1 MAVKEV
7 EINVIKRAQA
17 LVYDV
22 LVVSI
27 IRSLE

>member
-1 MAVKEV
+1 MAMKEV
-7 EINVIKRAQA
+7 AINVIKRAQA

-22 LVVSI
+22 LAASI

>member
-7 EINVIKRAQA
+7 AISVIKRAQA
-17 LVYDV
+17 LVSDV
-22 LVVSI
+22 LADSI

>member
-7 EINVIKRAQA
+7 EINVIKRVQA

>member
-1 MAVKEV
+1 MAVKDV
-7 EINVIKRAQA
+7 AINVIKRAQV

-22 LVVSI
+22 LAVSI

>member
-7 EINVIKRAQA
+7 AINVIKRAQV

-22 LVVSI
+22 LAVSI